1 MCKNRVERSTAIER
15 RMLMPVYQVSYRLHN
30 ESDDP
35 GEKREQICE
44 TADENG
50 ARSSAYQGLTG
61 DQWIEDIEVHL
72 IRG

>member
-1 MCKNRVERSTAIER
+1 
-15 RMLMPVYQVSYRLHN
+15 MPVYQVSYRLHS

-35 GEKREQICE
+35 GEKREVICE

-61 DQWIEDIEVHL
+61 DQWVEDIEVRL